1 METVKETLSNGHVVT
16 KTVVDGQAVER
27 TYSPEEWEKKQQGQ
41 GAPAT
46 TKPVLAEGEPPAE
59 TKPKRKAK

>member
-27 TYSPEEWEKKQQGQ
+27 TYSPEEWEKKN

-46 TKPVLAEGEPPAE
+46 TKPVLAEGEPAAE